1 MRVCSE
7 ESGAHFQSVSRGLK
21 VCPERAGGNGLKVSP
36 ALSPTHALPPCTL
49 VLELG
54 YTLRPPGTAP
64 RGTLSGW
71 LTQFNTHARH
81 CTRAAEE
88 VGENGVIC
96 DGGPIWNRARIDA
109 QIAAD
114 GLSSY
119 PIQGDGNC
127 MMRFDCAR
135 VPHSVGPRKENRW
148 RGSVCVRTCSRVCE

>member
-1 MRVCSE
+1 MCRGESE
-7 ESGAHFQSVSRGLK
+7 AHFQAVPRCLK
-21 VCPERAGGNGLKVSP
+21 VCPERAGGNGLKVFS

-54 YTLRPPGTAP
+54 YTLRPQGTAL

-71 LTQFNTHARH
+71 LTQFNTHSRH
-81 CTRAAEE
+81 CTRAAEV
-88 VGENGVIC
+88 VGENSVTC
-96 DGGPIWNRARIDA
+96 DGRPMWNRARMDA
-109 QIAAD
+109 QTAAN
-114 GLSSY
+114 GLISH

-148 RGSVCVRTCSRVCE
+148 RGSVCV